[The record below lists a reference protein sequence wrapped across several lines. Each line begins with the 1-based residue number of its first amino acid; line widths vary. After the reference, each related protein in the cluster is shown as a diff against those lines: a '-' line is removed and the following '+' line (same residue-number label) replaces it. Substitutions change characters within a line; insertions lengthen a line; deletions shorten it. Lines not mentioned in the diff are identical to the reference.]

1 MKRLLFYTNVHD
13 DPYLR
18 RMKTIFSLMF
28 LRFGSEIRHEY
39 IYQVL
44 ADKDVERVLPSVEE
58 LLKKSFHQSGL
69 KLTEV

>member
-1 MKRLLFYTNVHD
+1 
-13 DPYLR
+13 
-18 RMKTIFSLMF
+18 MF